1 MKRNK
6 TTLRSYFKTGD
17 RPTQQN
23 FEDLFDSYHHLD
35 ESLIFQASVI
45 HGAPNEH
52 TMKFNEGLFKD
63 NNQLIIGGQQ
73 KDYVGAMQFFECLL
87 KITRLD
93 NPNEFAFFKVLN
105 IARNYVHYT
114 FWSGYEIR
122 LDHLVSAGSMV
133 EDALY
138 KVTFII
144 TDVKDLNQSY
154 YYYNGSYIGTI

>member
-23 FEDLFDSYHHLD
+23 FEDVFDSYHHLD
-35 ESLIFQASVI
+35 ESLVFQASVI
-45 HGAPNEH
+45 QGTPSEH
-52 TMKFNEGLFKD
+52 QMQFHNGLFKD
-63 NNQLIIGGQQ
+63 INYVIIGGQQ

-87 KITRLD
+87 KVSRLD
-93 NPNEFAFFKVLN
+93 NPNEFAFFKVVN

-114 FWSGYEIR
+114 SWSGYEIR
-122 LDHLVSAGSMV
+122 LDHLVSSGGM
-133 EDALY
+133 EENALY
-138 KVTFII
+138 KVSFVI
-144 TDVKDLNQSY
+144 TSVKDLNQSY

>member
-6 TTLRSYFKTGD
+6 TTLKSFFETGD
-17 RPTQQN
+17 KPTQEN
-23 FEDLFDSYHHLD
+23 FEDVFDSYHHLD
-35 ESLIFQASVI
+35 ESLVFQASVI
-45 HGAPNEH
+45 QGTPSEH
-52 TMKFNEGLFKD
+52 EMQFQNILFKD
-63 NNQLIIGGQQ
+63 MNSIIIGGQQ
-73 KDYVGAMQFFECLL
+73 QAYVGSMQFFECLL
-87 KITRLD
+87 KISRLD

-122 LDHLVSAGSMV
+122 LDHLVSAGGMV

-154 YYYNGSYIGTI
+154 YYNGSYIGTI